1 MNQVKSSGNVA
12 APYISGRSLFL
23 EVGSNHAI
31 SLAMELMQ
39 NCSNNHDCSHPPDP
53 CPPLPTR
60 VIDCSDPSRPCLLVT
75 NGLRERYVAL
85 SYVWGEPQLHSTTT
99 KNIDSYIKSI
109 DFELFPKTLCDAVL
123 TTRRLDIRYLWV
135 DSLCIIQDSDEDK
148 VHELSRMRNVYRDS
162 YVTIVAASAGRVS
175 DGFLQ
180 TRENYV
186 ADEAVELPFV
196 LPDGTG
202 TGTVYFCDR
211 KDPPEEPVNMRGWC
225 MQELF
230 LSPRVLLFAS
240 HTLQYRCMKITA
252 NIGGADNVDWNSA
265 LWLEP
270 DPIRS
275 FLPLDTPERTKKLR
289 EAWRVAVKNYTSR
302 AISVPGD
309 KLIAL
314 AALAEEYHDVIQTS
328 YIAGLWEGTLLAD
341 LLWSRDTDSE
351 AMSRPEYYRAP
362 SWSWAAIDGQISMWD
377 ALSAQEEIQDI
388 LPSRKKDY
396 LASVAGTEEIYQ
408 DPFENVEESGYVAEV
423 SRCETE
429 LQSSEL
435 PFGAVTAGRLVLRT
449 PVVDCVMLPDDQK
462 TVLRLRSQ
470 NGPESPEIISV
481 LQASFDRTGKDKN
494 TEGMS
499 DSRETGRDAGKDDRE
514 VNAKGGHKATYE
526 NDRSDES
533 EEGGSGNAGFPDAA
547 IRGRIHNIGSCTL
560 DSLSEAGGVAKV
572 QHVHVA
578 IVHWSWELFEP
589 TKQTL
594 RGIVLKQLESES
606 EDSESFNRDDG
617 GKRYTRIGFFSGTGD
632 REEVDGWLQH
642 TPRVEI
648 EVV

>member
-1 MNQVKSSGNVA
+1 MNQVKSSGNIA

-23 EVGSNHAI
+23 EVGSDRAM

-39 NCSNNHDCSHPPDP
+39 NCSNNHDCQHPPHP

-60 VIDCSDPSRPCLLVT
+60 VIDCSDPSQPCLLVT

-85 SYVWGEPQLHSTTT
+85 SYVWGEPQLHSTTA
-99 KNIDSYIKSI
+99 KNIDSYMKSI
-109 DFELFPKTLCDAVL
+109 DFDLFPKTLRDAVL
-123 TTRRLDIRYLWV
+123 TTHRMGIRYLWV

-162 YVTIVAASAGRVS
+162 YVTIVAASARRVS
-175 DGFLQ
+175 EGFLQ

-211 KDPPEEPVNMRGWC
+211 KDPPEEPVNTRGWC

-240 HTLQYRCMKITA
+240 HTLQYRCMKLTE

-270 DPIRS
+270 DSIRS
-275 FLPLDTPERTKKLR
+275 LLPLETPERTKKIR

-328 YIAGLWEGTLLAD
+328 YIAGLWESTFLAD
-341 LLWSRDTDSE
+341 LLWSRDTDSD
-351 AMSRPEYYRAP
+351 AISRPECYRAP
-362 SWSWAAIDGQISMWD
+362 SWSWAAIDGEISMWD
-377 ALSAQEEIQDI
+377 ALSAQEEIQNI
-388 LPSRKKDY
+388 LPSRKKEY
-396 LASVAGTEEIYQ
+396 LASVAGTGEVYQ
-408 DPFENVEESGYVAEV
+408 DPFEGVDESGYVAEV
-423 SRCETE
+423 LRCETE
-429 LQSSEL
+429 LQRSEL
-435 PFGAVTAGRLVLRT
+435 PFGAVTTGRLVLRT

-470 NGPESPEIISV
+470 IGPESLDLILA
-481 LQASFDRTGKDKN
+481 LQSSFDRTGKDKN
-494 TEGMS
+494 MEGI
-499 DSRETGRDAGKDDRE
+499 SREIGRDTGKDDGE
-514 VNAKGGHKATYE
+514 SDAKGGHRATYE

-533 EEGGSGNAGFPDAA
+533 EEGDSGNAGFPDAA
-547 IRGRIHNIGSCTL
+547 TPRSRIHKIGSCTL
-560 DSLSEAGGVAKV
+560 DSLSEADGAERV

-578 IVHWSWELFEP
+578 IIHWSWELFEP

-594 RGIVLKQLESES
+594 RGVVLKQLESES
-606 EDSESFNRDDG
+606 EDPESFNRDGG
-617 GKRYTRIGFFSGTGD
+617 GKRYIRIGFFSGTGD